1 VSQPEDPWEAVR
13 RLSGRPPG
21 HIVREAVDAAAL
33 LGLPIDFRVAEKV
46 AYIRWGRRGAYFR
59 VAVARPLAGGAYQV
73 GLRMYEADFGVLAEV
88 APGGVRLMP
97 WRLPNYLAVPG
108 DLVTT
113 HVSDVWKARLRAAW
127 EGLEPAE
134 PPRGVVEAAPE
145 LPPGGSWHYSRAT
158 LDYVYGRRRVYP
170 VWVSELTGSVS
181 VSRRALEALTR
192 GVGGGGF

>member
-1 VSQPEDPWEAVR
+1 MSRVPDPWEKVR
-13 RLSGRPPG
+13 ELSGKTPG
-21 HIVREAVDAAAL
+21 ELAGEAVEAAAL
-33 LGLPIDFRVAEKV
+33 LGLPIEFRVTEKV

-59 VAVARPLAGGAYQV
+59 VAVAEPVSGDAYQV

-88 APGGVRLMP
+88 SPRGVRLMP
-97 WRLPNYLAVPG
+97 WRLPDYLAVPG

-134 PPRGVVEAAPE
+134 PPRRVLEAVPG

-158 LDYVYGRRRVYP
+158 LDYVYGRPRIYP

-181 VSRRALEALTR
+181 VSRRALEALAPR
-192 GVGGGGF
+192 PG